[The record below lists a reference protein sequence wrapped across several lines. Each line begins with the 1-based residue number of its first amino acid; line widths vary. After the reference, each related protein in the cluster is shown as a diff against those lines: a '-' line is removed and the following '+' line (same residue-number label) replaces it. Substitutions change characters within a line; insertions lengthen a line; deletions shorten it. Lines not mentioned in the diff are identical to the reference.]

1 MTLWTAARQAPLSS
15 IISCSVQF
23 SLTLCDPMDCST
35 PGFPVHHQL
44 LPLSPEICSNSCPLS
59 RWWYLMIS
67 SSAASFSSCLQSFLA
82 SGSFPMS
89 WLLASGDQS
98 FGTSA
103 LATVLPKNIQSWF
116 PLGLTGLISLH
127 FKGLKN
133 LLQHYNLKA
142 SVLWWSAFFYAYF
155 IEPINSWFV

>member
-1 MTLWTAARQAPLSS
+1 
-15 IISCSVQF
+15 
-23 SLTLCDPMDCST
+23 MDCST
-35 PGFPVHHQL
+35 PGSSVLHYFPFSSIQSDSLRPHGLQHTR
-44 LPLSPEICSNSCPLS
+44 LPCPSSAFAPSPEVCSNSCPLS

-67 SSAASFSSCLQSFLA
+67 SSAASFSSCLQSFLS

-89 WLLASGDQS
+89 WLFASGDQS

-103 LATVLPKNIQSWF
+103 LATVLPMNIQSWF
-116 PLGLTGLISLH
+116 PLGLTGLISLQ

-155 IEPINSWFV
+155 IEPVNSWFI